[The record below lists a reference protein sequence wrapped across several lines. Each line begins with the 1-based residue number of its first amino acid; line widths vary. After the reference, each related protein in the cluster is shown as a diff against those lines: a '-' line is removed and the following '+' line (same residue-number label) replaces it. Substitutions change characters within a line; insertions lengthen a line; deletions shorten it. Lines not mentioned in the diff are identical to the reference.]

1 MTENNFLTIH
11 SLIALPWHNL
21 NRDDRGLPKQV
32 REGGKARGRLAA
44 QALKRAIRVA
54 YELGSHTDGTSS
66 LRSRDLHIE
75 IVRRAAVIAA
85 TNQVDFD
92 EKAALKIA
100 AKLVKSL
107 TSTDKDTPGK
117 DAADKPAVKSGDAA
131 GSAAPVKEDAK
142 DTMTW
147 LSGDEIDA
155 LASALASTGGTLKV
169 ADFIQSQTGSLSIA
183 AFGRM
188 FAAQND
194 LQTEAGIAVGPA
206 TTTHAIMIEVDYFTT
221 VDDLPREND
230 RGAGHLGQAF
240 YTTGVYYRSV
250 TIDKKQLRDSW
261 TGWDSPDANERL
273 ALLVR
278 SIITALPSGKD
289 NSTAP
294 NTRPALILAET
305 QAHRTAYEFHE
316 PVKADADGGF
326 LAGSMTRLIE
336 QATQARTFDPDE
348 FGDSFISGTSADTG
362 LAIRFDHTVVN
373 LPELTEQ
380 IVEWLRR

>member
-11 SLIALPWHNL
+11 SLTALPWHNL

-32 REGGKARGRLAA
+32 REGGKTRGRLSA
-44 QALKRAIRVA
+44 QSLKRAIRVA
-54 YELGSHTDGTSS
+54 YELDSHTDGTNS
-66 LRSRDLHIE
+66 LRSRDLHEE
-75 IVRRAAVIAA
+75 IVRRAAAIAA
-85 TNQVDFD
+85 TNQVAFD
-92 EKAALKIA
+92 EKVALKIA
-100 AKLVKSL
+100 AKIVKSL
-107 TSTDKDTPGK
+107 TSSDKDTAEPSESTG
-117 DAADKPAVKSGDAA
+117 AA
-131 GSAAPVKEDAK
+131 KEDSK
-142 DTMTW
+142 DTVTW

-155 LASALASTGGTLKV
+155 LAGALAGTGGTLKV
-169 ADFIQSQTGSLSIA
+169 ADFVQSKTGSLSIA

-206 TTTHAIMIEVDYFTT
+206 TTTHPIMIEVDYFTT

-240 YTTGVYYRSV
+240 YTSGVYYRSV

-261 TGWDSPDANERL
+261 TGWDSPDAAARL
-273 ALLVR
+273 ELLVR
-278 SIITALPSGKD
+278 SIVTALPSGKD

-316 PVKADADGGF
+316 PVKADAEGGY
-326 LAGSMTRLIE
+326 LAGSIKRLIE
-336 QATQARTFDPDE
+336 QADQARAFDPSE
-348 FGDSFISGTSADTG
+348 FGESFISGTSADTG
-362 LAIRFDHTVVN
+362 LAIHFDHTTVN